1 MVWKNS
7 CSTGFLLVE
16 VLLALTLFSILLI
29 GLSQTLLL
37 TNESQSIIAS
47 RTKAISIAEGGL
59 EGVRSVRDENYLLLV
74 AGNYG
79 VRPKAGNDGYELHVG
94 PDIIDK
100 YSREIEIIEDGARAR
115 IIRSVVTWSDNS
127 RRQNEVVLESRLTQ
141 WQRPVSNSPIRVTTY
156 EIEEGFDDNELGLE
170 LRQDLEENYFVMITG
185 ASNNA
190 TSRPPRQDGVRV
202 NGDPHG
208 NFSLVTNDNV
218 IQLRRGDDTDSWQGV
233 VVVVEALEDFNG
245 SGFELI
251 DVEET
256 ALASGS
262 INTNQYEFDFLSQNY
277 NSNMV
282 PYGGLRGGGI
292 EITDNSNDSD
302 EYGVSLGTEVF
313 FGAEF
318 GYNNLLFVARYG
330 GSNRSLESAIVT
342 TYVVEW
348 GNDWDIEELIF
359 RSWDAGGNG
368 ADQVNDYQSFTLN
381 QSYDRDKTWVWASTG
396 ISDGDGLG
404 DGPLGKLVTLGNG
417 VVQNTSENTVSWG
430 SEYSANRRDTAY
442 IHSHPSLLVEY
453 RFKADGDSGG
463 GSGFQEI
470 VVGGFNSPTLT
481 EYYSSGS
488 TMNFTG
494 VLSIAGVNGSDGL
507 IPSFFG
513 PAPITGNLMN
523 LVSDEDQILDS
534 ERNHATEEIAYWVFD
549 STNENIVDR
558 NGDAIG
564 EIGTVSS
571 SGTSPVTIDFS
582 MTYTDPIIVAN
593 YVLPDAVSPPAV
605 VRVDNLSST
614 SVQLNAQNPG
624 NLTTPT
630 NSTINYIVIES
641 GNHTLEG
648 NVRLRA
654 GKVNST
660 TTTLS
665 PVWSTGTQIDVTPSP
680 RINNP
685 VVIGQVMTSNDS
697 DWSQFW
703 ASSDNGDD
711 PPERNDIFIG
721 KHVGQDSSNST
732 RSNELLGY
740 IILESGTGTMD
751 NGLNWD
757 AGITSDTI
765 QGPDD
770 SPPYTQTLSFPS
782 NPVVYSTFGSNR
794 FIQSFE
800 TSNGT
805 GQAYSRPVW
814 APRFESPNEV
824 TTERQ
829 YSGQNNVMWFQAV
842 DFGNL

>member
-1 MVWKNS
+1 
-7 CSTGFLLVE
+7 
-16 VLLALTLFSILLI
+16 LALTLFSILLI

-330 GSNRSLESAIVT
+330 GSGRSLESAIVT

-368 ADQVNDYQSFTLN
+368 ADQVNDYQSFTLS

-404 DGPLGKLVTLGNG
+404 DGPLGKLVTLGDG
-417 VVQNTSENTVSWG
+417 IVQNSSENTVSWG

-442 IHSHPSLLVEY
+442 IHSHPSLSVEY

-481 EYYSSGS
+481 EYYSFGS

-494 VLSIAGVNGSDGL
+494 VLSI
-507 IPSFFG
+507 
-513 PAPITGNLMN
+513 
-523 LVSDEDQILDS
+523 
-534 ERNHATEEIAYWVFD
+534 
-549 STNENIVDR
+549 
-558 NGDAIG
+558 
-564 EIGTVSS
+564 
-571 SGTSPVTIDFS
+571 
-582 MTYTDPIIVAN
+582 
-593 YVLPDAVSPPAV
+593 
-605 VRVDNLSST
+605 
-614 SVQLNAQNPG
+614 
-624 NLTTPT
+624 
-630 NSTINYIVIES
+630 
-641 GNHTLEG
+641 
-648 NVRLRA
+648 
-654 GKVNST
+654 
-660 TTTLS
+660 
-665 PVWSTGTQIDVTPSP
+665 
-680 RINNP
+680 
-685 VVIGQVMTSNDS
+685 
-697 DWSQFW
+697 
-703 ASSDNGDD
+703 
-711 PPERNDIFIG
+711 
-721 KHVGQDSSNST
+721 
-732 RSNELLGY
+732 
-740 IILESGTGTMD
+740 
-751 NGLNWD
+751 
-757 AGITSDTI
+757 
-765 QGPDD
+765 
-770 SPPYTQTLSFPS
+770 
-782 NPVVYSTFGSNR
+782 
-794 FIQSFE
+794 
-800 TSNGT
+800 
-805 GQAYSRPVW
+805 
-814 APRFESPNEV
+814 
-824 TTERQ
+824 
-829 YSGQNNVMWFQAV
+829 
-842 DFGNL
+842 